1 MNEIDLETFLRLG
14 IDILRLVPL
23 VMIFYIPALLGSVL
37 MREKGAGYRKKAG
50 IVFAGGF
57 ALILGVHLL
66 IRSVSVEQVLATIGV
81 SVLQMAVALLLA
93 LFTVYKLAD

>member
-1 MNEIDLETFLRLG
+1 MNGIDLETFLRLG

-23 VMIFYIPALLGSVL
+23 IMIFYIPALLGSAL
-37 MREKGAGYRKKAG
+37 MREKGAGYRMKAG

>member
-1 MNEIDLETFLRLG
+1 MNSIDLESFLRIG

-23 VMIFYIPALLGSVL
+23 VMIFYVPALLGSVL
-37 MREKGAGYRKKAG
+37 VREKGAGYRKKAG

-57 ALILGVHLL
+57 ASILGVHLL
-66 IRSVSVEQVLATIGV
+66 LRSVSVEQVLATIGV

>member
-1 MNEIDLETFLRLG
+1 MNSIDLETFLRLG

-23 VMIFYIPALLGSVL
+23 VMVFYIPALLGSVL
-37 MREKGAGYRKKAG
+37 MREKGVGYRKKAS

-57 ALILGVHLL
+57 ALILGVSLL

>member
-81 SVLQMAVALLLA
+81 SVLQIAVALLLA